1 MISKSERI
9 FESWHCICAFEILVE
24 DPNNV
29 EALFFKGLKAYNDGE
44 DSTAKLYWQKLISIL
59 PTNSQISSELYK
71 KIEKLEE

>member
-1 MISKSERI
+1 
-9 FESWHCICAFEILVE
+9 LVE
-24 DPNNV
+24 EPNNV

>member
-1 MISKSERI
+1 
-9 FESWHCICAFEILVE
+9 
-24 DPNNV
+24 V